1 MALSK
6 HELMKMVWNWEGWLN
21 IAMSGIALESFFLNA
36 DRPREGAYCALV
48 ESKLKHLVDAF

>member
-1 MALSK
+1 M
-6 HELMKMVWNWEGWLN
+6 
-21 IAMSGIALESFFLNA
+21 AMSGIALKSFLNA